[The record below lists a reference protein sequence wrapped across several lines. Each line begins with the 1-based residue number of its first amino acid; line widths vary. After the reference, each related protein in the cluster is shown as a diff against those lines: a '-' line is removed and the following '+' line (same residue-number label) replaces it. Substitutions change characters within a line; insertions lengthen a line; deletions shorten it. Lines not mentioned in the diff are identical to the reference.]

1 MYTWKDIKLAT
12 LQKMYAADGNE
23 IVEDESTKDYIAGM
37 PYAANEGLQ
46 RLSKAGKFIVK
57 AISINHMPSKNLVPE
72 QTAVAL
78 NDGSSFTFSAD
89 GVKSIYFQYSGIGKA
104 YITGG
109 DEETEI
115 SIDSYGSFT
124 EIRGNYPN
132 VSGNKVTIRFE
143 SDYPATVKNIALY
156 KATFP
161 SVDDVT
167 LVPEY
172 GRYVKY
178 DLKSLASDFYNLFEN
193 SITYEGGISP
203 VYLSTTDYYRESDH
217 ILILPSNRPGMYTI
231 YYHAYPVQITEET
244 EEDYVLPIDPEIAAL
259 LPLYMAS
266 QLYMDDDLAIAT
278 TLRNQFEVGLDS
290 LVNTSHYSG
299 KESFTSEWV

>member
-12 LQKMYAADGNE
+12 LQKMYAADGAE

-46 RLSKAGKFIVK
+46 RLSTAGKFIVK

-89 GVKSIYFQYSGIGKA
+89 GVKSFYFQYSGIGKA

-143 SDYPATVKNIALY
+143 SDYPATVKNLAMY
-156 KATFP
+156 DATFP
-161 SVDDVT
+161 EDENGAK
-167 LVPEY
+167 VPEY
-172 GRYVKY
+172 GRYIKY
-178 DLKSLASDFYNLFEN
+178 DLKELATDFYNLFDN
-193 SITYEGGISP
+193 SINYEDGNI
-203 VYLSTTDYYRESDH
+203 YLNTTDYYRESDH

-244 EEDYVLPIDPEIAAL
+244 EDDYVLPIDPDVAVL

-299 KESFTSEWV
+299 KEKFVSEWV

>member
-12 LQKMYAADGNE
+12 LQKMYAADGSE

-46 RLSKAGKFIVK
+46 RLSTAGKFIVK
-57 AISINHMPSKNLVPE
+57 AISINHMPSKNFVPE

-78 NDGSSFTFSAD
+78 NDGRSFTFSAD
-89 GVKSIYFQYSGIGKA
+89 GVKSFYFQYSGIGKA

-143 SDYPATVKNIALY
+143 SDYPATVKSLAMY
-156 KATFP
+156 DATFP
-161 SVDDVT
+161 EDENGAK
-167 LVPEY
+167 VPEY
-172 GRYVKY
+172 GRYIKY
-178 DLKSLASDFYNLFEN
+178 DLKELATDFYNLFDN
-193 SITYEGGISP
+193 SINYEDGNI
-203 VYLSTTDYYRESDH
+203 YLNTTDYYRESDH

-231 YYHAYPVQITEET
+231 YVQITEET
-244 EEDYVLPIDPEIAAL
+244 EDDYVLPIDPDVAVL

-299 KESFTSEWV
+299 KEKFVSEWV

>member
-46 RLSKAGKFIVK
+46 RLSTAGKFIVK

-143 SDYPATVKNIALY
+143 SDYPATVKNLAMY
-156 KATFP
+156 EATFP
-161 SVDDVT
+161 EDENGAK
-167 LVPEY
+167 VPEY
-172 GRYVKY
+172 GRYIKY
-178 DLKSLASDFYNLFEN
+178 DLKDLATDFYNLFDN
-193 SITYEGGISP
+193 SINYEDGNI
-203 VYLSTTDYYRESDH
+203 YLNTTDYYRESDH

-244 EEDYVLPIDPEIAAL
+244 EEDYVLPIDPDVAVL

>member
-12 LQKMYAADGNE
+12 LQKMYAADGSE
-23 IVEDESTKDYIAGM
+23 IVKDESTKDYIAGM

-46 RLSKAGKFIVK
+46 RLSTAGKFIVK

-89 GVKSIYFQYSGIGKA
+89 GVKSYYFQYSGIGKA

-143 SDYPATVKNIALY
+143 SDYPATVKNLAMY
-156 KATFP
+156 EATFP
-161 SVDDVT
+161 EDENGAK
-167 LVPEY
+167 VPEY
-172 GRYVKY
+172 GRYIKY
-178 DLKSLASDFYNLFEN
+178 DLKELATDFYNLFDN
-193 SITYEGGISP
+193 SINYEDGNI
-203 VYLSTTDYYRESDH
+203 YLNTTDYYRESDH

-244 EEDYVLPIDPEIAAL
+244 EEDYVLPIDPDVAVL

>member
-46 RLSKAGKFIVK
+46 RLSTAGKFIVK

-78 NDGSSFTFSAD
+78 NDGRSFTFSAD
-89 GVKSIYFQYSGIGKA
+89 GVKSFYFQYSGIGKA

-132 VSGNKVTIRFE
+132 VSDGKVTIRFE
-143 SDYPATVKNIALY
+143 SDYPATVKNLAMY
-156 KATFP
+156 DATFP
-161 SVDDVT
+161 EDENGAK
-167 LVPEY
+167 VPEY
-172 GRYVKY
+172 GRYIKY
-178 DLKSLASDFYNLFEN
+178 DLKELATDFYNLFDN
-193 SITYEGGISP
+193 SINYEDGNI
-203 VYLSTTDYYRESDH
+203 YLNTTDYYRESDH

-244 EEDYVLPIDPEIAAL
+244 EDDYVLPIDPDVAVL

-299 KESFTSEWV
+299 KEKFTSEWV

>member
-46 RLSKAGKFIVK
+46 RLSTAGKFIVK

-143 SDYPATVKNIALY
+143 SDYPATVKNLAMY
-156 KATFP
+156 EATFP
-161 SVDDVT
+161 EDENGAK
-167 LVPEY
+167 VPEY
-172 GRYVKY
+172 GRYIKY
-178 DLKSLASDFYNLFEN
+178 DLKELATDFYNLFDN
-193 SITYEGGISP
+193 SINYEDGNI
-203 VYLSTTDYYRESDH
+203 YLNTTDYYRESDH

-244 EEDYVLPIDPEIAAL
+244 EDDYVLPIDPDVAVL

>member
-46 RLSKAGKFIVK
+46 RLSTAGKFIVK

-132 VSGNKVTIRFE
+132 ALGNKVTIRFE
-143 SDYPATVKNIALY
+143 SDYPATVKNLAMY
-156 KATFP
+156 EATFP
-161 SVDDVT
+161 EDENGAK
-167 LVPEY
+167 VPEY
-172 GRYVKY
+172 GRYIKY
-178 DLKSLASDFYNLFEN
+178 DLKELATDFYNLFDN
-193 SITYEGGISP
+193 SINYEDGNI
-203 VYLSTTDYYRESDH
+203 YLNTTDYYRESDH

-244 EEDYVLPIDPEIAAL
+244 EEDYVLPIDPDVAVL

>member
-12 LQKMYAADGNE
+12 LQKMYAADGAE

-46 RLSKAGKFIVK
+46 RLSTAGKFIVK

-143 SDYPATVKNIALY
+143 SDYPATVKNLAMY
-156 KATFP
+156 EATFP
-161 SVDDVT
+161 EDENGAK
-167 LVPEY
+167 VPEY
-172 GRYVKY
+172 GRYIKY
-178 DLKSLASDFYNLFEN
+178 DLKELATDFYNLFDN
-193 SITYEGGISP
+193 SINYEDGNI
-203 VYLSTTDYYRESDH
+203 YLNTTDYYRESDH

-244 EEDYVLPIDPEIAAL
+244 EDDYVLPIDPDVAVL

>member
-46 RLSKAGKFIVK
+46 RLSTAGKFIVK

-89 GVKSIYFQYSGIGKA
+89 GVKSFYFQYSGIGKA

-143 SDYPATVKNIALY
+143 SDYPATVKNLAMY
-156 KATFP
+156 EATFP
-161 SVDDVT
+161 EDENGAK
-167 LVPEY
+167 VPEY
-172 GRYVKY
+172 GRYIKY
-178 DLKSLASDFYNLFEN
+178 DLKELATDFYNLFDN
-193 SITYEGGISP
+193 SINYEDGNI
-203 VYLSTTDYYRESDH
+203 YLNTTDYYRESDH

-244 EEDYVLPIDPEIAAL
+244 EEDYVLPIDPDVAVL

>member
-12 LQKMYAADGNE
+12 LQKMYAADGSE

-46 RLSKAGKFIVK
+46 RLSTAGKFIVK

-89 GVKSIYFQYSGIGKA
+89 GVKSFYFQYSGIGKA

-143 SDYPATVKNIALY
+143 SDYPATVKNLAMY
-156 KATFP
+156 EATFP
-161 SVDDVT
+161 EDENGAK
-167 LVPEY
+167 VPEY
-172 GRYVKY
+172 GRYIKY
-178 DLKSLASDFYNLFEN
+178 DLKELATDFYNLFDN
-193 SITYEGGISP
+193 SINYEDGNI
-203 VYLSTTDYYRESDH
+203 YLNTTDYYRESDH

-244 EEDYVLPIDPEIAAL
+244 EEDYVLPIDPDVAVL

>member
-46 RLSKAGKFIVK
+46 RLSTAGKFIVK

-143 SDYPATVKNIALY
+143 SDYPATVKNLAMY
-156 KATFP
+156 EATFP
-161 SVDDVT
+161 EDENGAK
-167 LVPEY
+167 VPEY
-172 GRYVKY
+172 GRYIKY
-178 DLKSLASDFYNLFEN
+178 DLKELATDFYNLFDN
-193 SITYEGGISP
+193 SINYEDGNI
-203 VYLSTTDYYRESDH
+203 YLNTTDYYRESDH

-244 EEDYVLPIDPEIAAL
+244 EEDYVLPIDPDVAVL

>member
-12 LQKMYAADGNE
+12 LQKMYAADGAE

-46 RLSKAGKFIVK
+46 RLSTAGKFIVK

-89 GVKSIYFQYSGIGKA
+89 GVKSFYFQYSGIGKA

-143 SDYPATVKNIALY
+143 SDYPATVKNLAMY
-156 KATFP
+156 EATFP
-161 SVDDVT
+161 EDENGAK
-167 LVPEY
+167 VPEY
-172 GRYVKY
+172 GRYIKY
-178 DLKSLASDFYNLFEN
+178 DLKELATDFYNLFDN
-193 SITYEGGISP
+193 SINYEDGNI
-203 VYLSTTDYYRESDH
+203 YLNTTDYYRESDH

-244 EEDYVLPIDPEIAAL
+244 EDDYVLPIDPDVAVL

>member
-12 LQKMYAADGNE
+12 LQKMYAADGSE

-46 RLSKAGKFIVK
+46 RLSTAGKFIVK

-72 QTAVAL
+72 QTAVSL
-78 NDGSSFTFSAD
+78 NDGRSFTFSAD

-132 VSGNKVTIRFE
+132 VSDGKVTIRFE
-143 SDYPATVKNIALY
+143 SDYPATVKNLAMY
-156 KATFP
+156 DATFP
-161 SVDDVT
+161 EDENGAK
-167 LVPEY
+167 VPEY
-172 GRYVKY
+172 GRYIKY
-178 DLKSLASDFYNLFEN
+178 DLKELATDFYNLFDN
-193 SITYEGGISP
+193 SINYEDGNI
-203 VYLSTTDYYRESDH
+203 YLNTTDYYRESDH

-244 EEDYVLPIDPEIAAL
+244 EDDYVLPIDPDVAVL

-278 TLRNQFEVGLDS
+278 TLRNQFEVGLES

-299 KESFTSEWV
+299 KEKFTSEWV

>member
-12 LQKMYAADGNE
+12 LQKMYAADGSE

-46 RLSKAGKFIVK
+46 RLSTAGKFIVK

-78 NDGSSFTFSAD
+78 NDGRSFTFSAD
-89 GVKSIYFQYSGIGKA
+89 GVKSFYFQYSGIGKA

-132 VSGNKVTIRFE
+132 VSDGKVTIRFE
-143 SDYPATVKNIALY
+143 SDYPATVKNLAMY
-156 KATFP
+156 DATFP
-161 SVDDVT
+161 EDENGAK
-167 LVPEY
+167 VPEY
-172 GRYVKY
+172 GRYIKY
-178 DLKSLASDFYNLFEN
+178 DLKELATDFYNLFDN
-193 SITYEGGISP
+193 SINYEDGNI
-203 VYLSTTDYYRESDH
+203 YLNTTDYYRESDH

-244 EEDYVLPIDPEIAAL
+244 EDDYVLPIDPDVAVL

-299 KESFTSEWV
+299 KEKFVSEWV

>member
-12 LQKMYAADGNE
+12 LQKMYAADGAE

-46 RLSKAGKFIVK
+46 RLSTAGKFIVK

-143 SDYPATVKNIALY
+143 SDYPATVKNLAMY
-156 KATFP
+156 EATFP
-161 SVDDVT
+161 EDENGAK
-167 LVPEY
+167 VPEY
-172 GRYVKY
+172 GRYIKY
-178 DLKSLASDFYNLFEN
+178 DLKELATDFYNLFDN
-193 SITYEGGISP
+193 SINYEDGNI
-203 VYLSTTDYYRESDH
+203 YLNTTDYYRESDH

-244 EEDYVLPIDPEIAAL
+244 EEDYVLPIDPDVAVL

>member
-12 LQKMYAADGNE
+12 LQKMYAADGSE

-46 RLSKAGKFIVK
+46 RLSTAGKFIVK

-89 GVKSIYFQYSGIGKA
+89 GVKSFYFQYSGIGKA

-143 SDYPATVKNIALY
+143 SDYPATVKNLAMY
-156 KATFP
+156 DATFP
-161 SVDDVT
+161 EDENGAK
-167 LVPEY
+167 VPEY
-172 GRYVKY
+172 GRYIKY
-178 DLKSLASDFYNLFEN
+178 DLKELATDFYNLFDN
-193 SITYEGGISP
+193 SINYEDGNI
-203 VYLSTTDYYRESDH
+203 YLNTTDYYRESDH

-244 EEDYVLPIDPEIAAL
+244 EEDYVLPIDPDVAVL

>member
-12 LQKMYAADGNE
+12 LQKMYAADGSE

-46 RLSKAGKFIVK
+46 RLSTAGKFIVK

-78 NDGSSFTFSAD
+78 NDGRSFTFSAD
-89 GVKSIYFQYSGIGKA
+89 GVKSFYFQYSGIGKA

-132 VSGNKVTIRFE
+132 VSDGKVTIRFE
-143 SDYPATVKNIALY
+143 SDYPATVKNLAMY
-156 KATFP
+156 GATFP
-161 SVDDVT
+161 EDENGAK
-167 LVPEY
+167 VPEY
-172 GRYVKY
+172 GRYIKY
-178 DLKSLASDFYNLFEN
+178 DLKELATDFYNLFDN
-193 SITYEGGISP
+193 SINYEDGNI
-203 VYLSTTDYYRESDH
+203 YLNTTDYYRESDH

-244 EEDYVLPIDPEIAAL
+244 EDDYVLPIDPDVAVL

-299 KESFTSEWV
+299 KEKFVSEWV

>member
-12 LQKMYAADGNE
+12 LQKMYAADGSE

-46 RLSKAGKFIVK
+46 RLSTAGKFIVK

-78 NDGSSFTFSAD
+78 NDGRSFTFSAD
-89 GVKSIYFQYSGIGKA
+89 GVKSFYFQYSGIGKA

-143 SDYPATVKNIALY
+143 SDYPAAVKNLAMY
-156 KATFP
+156 DATFP
-161 SVDDVT
+161 EDENGAK
-167 LVPEY
+167 VPEY
-172 GRYVKY
+172 GRYIKY
-178 DLKSLASDFYNLFEN
+178 DLKELATDFYNLFDN
-193 SITYEGGISP
+193 SINYEDGNI
-203 VYLSTTDYYRESDH
+203 YLNTTDYYRESDH

-244 EEDYVLPIDPEIAAL
+244 EDDYVLPIDPDVAVL

-299 KESFTSEWV
+299 KEKFTSEWV

>member
-12 LQKMYAADGNE
+12 LQKMYAADGAE

-46 RLSKAGKFIVK
+46 RLSTAGKFIVK

-89 GVKSIYFQYSGIGKA
+89 GVKSFYFQYSGIGKA

-143 SDYPATVKNIALY
+143 SDYPATVKNLAMY
-156 KATFP
+156 EATFP
-161 SVDDVT
+161 EDENGAK
-167 LVPEY
+167 VPEY
-172 GRYVKY
+172 GRYIKY
-178 DLKSLASDFYNLFEN
+178 DLKELATDFYNLFDN
-193 SITYEGGISP
+193 SINYEDGNI
-203 VYLSTTDYYRESDH
+203 YLNTTDYYRESDH

-231 YYHAYPVQITEET
+231 YYHAYPVQINEET
-244 EEDYVLPIDPEIAAL
+244 EDDYVLPIDPDVAVL

>member
-46 RLSKAGKFIVK
+46 RLSTAGKFIVK

-89 GVKSIYFQYSGIGKA
+89 GVKSFYFQYSGIGKA

-115 SIDSYGSFT
+115 PIDSYGSFT

-143 SDYPATVKNIALY
+143 SDYPATVKNLAMY
-156 KATFP
+156 EATFP
-161 SVDDVT
+161 EDENGAK
-167 LVPEY
+167 VPEY
-172 GRYVKY
+172 GRYIKY
-178 DLKSLASDFYNLFEN
+178 DLKELATDFYNLFDN
-193 SITYEGGISP
+193 SINYEDGNI
-203 VYLSTTDYYRESDH
+203 YLNTTDYYRESDH

-231 YYHAYPVQITEET
+231 YYHAYPVQINEET
-244 EEDYVLPIDPEIAAL
+244 EEDYVLPIDPDVAVL

>member
-46 RLSKAGKFIVK
+46 RLSTAGKFIVK

-78 NDGSSFTFSAD
+78 NDGRSFTFSAD
-89 GVKSIYFQYSGIGKA
+89 GVKSFYFQYSGIGKA

-109 DEETEI
+109 GEETEI

-143 SDYPATVKNIALY
+143 SDYPATVKNLAMY
-156 KATFP
+156 EATFP
-161 SVDDVT
+161 EDENGAK
-167 LVPEY
+167 VPEY
-172 GRYVKY
+172 GRYIKY
-178 DLKSLASDFYNLFEN
+178 DLKELATDFYNLFDN
-193 SITYEGGISP
+193 SINYEDGNI
-203 VYLSTTDYYRESDH
+203 YLNTTDYYRESDH

-244 EEDYVLPIDPEIAAL
+244 EEDYVLPIDPDVAVL

>member
-46 RLSKAGKFIVK
+46 RLSTAGKFIVK

-89 GVKSIYFQYSGIGKA
+89 GVKSFYFQYSGIGKA

-143 SDYPATVKNIALY
+143 SDYPATVKNLAMY
-156 KATFP
+156 EDTFP
-161 SVDDVT
+161 EDENGAK
-167 LVPEY
+167 VPEY
-172 GRYVKY
+172 GRYIKY
-178 DLKSLASDFYNLFEN
+178 DLKELATDFYNLFDN
-193 SITYEGGISP
+193 SINYEDGNI
-203 VYLSTTDYYRESDH
+203 YLNTTDYYRESDH

-244 EEDYVLPIDPEIAAL
+244 EEDYVLPIDPDVAVL